1 MLMKRQNKIKILAIE
16 TSCDDTCIAI
26 LEIRNSKFEIRSNIV
41 SSQVKLHSKYGGVY
55 PTLAKR
61 EHQKNLTPVLTQ
73 ALSKAGLLK
82 KIQSLKFKNQNQ
94 NLKLKTLKEIL
105 EREETLYK
113 QLKNFLKK
121 YQRPEIDAIAVTVG
135 PGLEPC
141 LWVGVNFAKSL
152 SCFWNLPIIPINHI
166 EAHILANWLLPIGK
180 NPKSKILNQKLF
192 PEVCLVV

>member
-1 MLMKRQNKIKILAIE
+1 MKILAIE

-26 LEIRNSKFEIRSNIV
+26 LKIKSPAFAKASAGKQNSKIKNGGFDILSNIV

-55 PTLAKR
+55 PALAKR

-82 KIQSLKFKNQNQ
+82 KTQSLKLKNQNQ

-113 QLKNFLKK
+113 QLKTFLKK
-121 YQRPEIDAIAVTVG
+121 YQKPKIDAIAV
-135 PGLEPC
+135 
-141 LWVGVNFAKSL
+141 
-152 SCFWNLPIIPINHI
+152 II
-166 EAHILANWLLPIGK
+166 
-180 NPKSKILNQKLF
+180 
-192 PEVCLVV
+192 